1 MNIQKK
7 NMKNPMFPIQKNTQ
21 KTFTFTLKSP

>member
-7 NMKNPMFPIQKNTQ
+7 YEKSYDSNSKNTK